1 MTATTACPY
10 CHEPHTLSQ
19 CPKWIIAGRPAIKA
33 GGAGQAELGA
43 LRGEAAPAAAVRS
56 GADLRA
62 TMPKTAEMIDGL
74 REAFGRTVIDAIL
87 RATSKGRPMVY
98 AAELG
103 ADGQLREWGRAPSG
117 RRAVVVGGQPV
128 MEGKACSR

>member
-1 MTATTACPY
+1 MTVTTACPY

-19 CPKWIIAGRPAIKA
+19 CPKWIIAGRPAINA
-33 GGAGQAELGA
+33 GGAGQTAEGA
-43 LRGEAAPAAAVRS
+43 LRGEGAPAAAARA

-62 TMPKTAEMIDGL
+62 TMPQTAELIDGL

-87 RATSKGRPMVY
+87 RATSKGRPQAY
-98 AAELG
+98 FAELG

-117 RRAVVVGGQPV
+117 RRAAVVDGRVV
-128 MEGKACSR
+128 MPCA